1 MSSVLARPRLML
13 EFPDGDGEDAVILA
27 ETAAYQVKKESG
39 PRVAVFDVEVFDT
52 HAAQGGSDD
61 EHIEKLGNA
70 DELLRVLRD
79 EMEDEFDNTLVLTLT
94 LTEFGRTLEQNGG
107 YGTEHGYG
115 TAILMAVGLLK
126 RGKSTLTGLG

>member
-27 ETAAYQVKKESG
+27 ETVAYQVKKESG

-94 LTEFGRTLEQNGG
+94 ELGRTLEQNGG

-115 TAILMAVGLLK
+115 TAILMSVGLLK
-126 RGKSTLTGLG
+126 RRKSTLTGPG